1 MTSRSNLLN
10 GATLAAAVAAA
21 ALAFPAFA
29 QHEHHTV
36 AAASPSATK
45 PADMSEGEVRKVDL
59 QARTMTLKHGPLK
72 NLDMPGMTMA
82 FAVADPAMLEKVKV
96 GDKVRFVAANPGG
109 RLTITQ
115 IETAK

>member
-1 MTSRSNLLN
+1 MKSVSQFLFSAACC
-10 GATLAAAVAAA
+10 ATA
-21 ALAFPAFA
+21 ALALPAAA
-29 QHEHHTV
+29 QHVHPV
-36 AAASPSATK
+36 AATATQ
-45 PADMSEGEVRKVDL
+45 PAAKAGELSEGEVRKVDVE
-59 QARTMTLKHGPLK
+59 ARKITLKHGPLK

-82 FAVADPAMLEKVKV
+82 FQVADPALLGKVKV